1 MKVVLDEM
9 LPAAIAGLLS
19 GHDVATAKAAG
30 YTGLSNGDLLR
41 RAVADGFA
49 VLVGAYADF
58 EARVATRR
66 NLTGGSKQDQ
76 VRRYI
81 LDHAP
86 AVFRLRD
93 VRSALPGISDPTI
106 KRVLADLRRD
116 GAIELV
122 DGQASGRLAAWRRR
136 AHGATQ

>member
-1 MKVVLDEM
+1 M
-9 LPAAIAGLLS
+9 LETRDADYDAICASQHRWHEGE
-19 GHDVATAKAAG
+19 HDVWPRIG
-30 YTGLSNGDLLR
+30 YLVD
-41 RAVADGFA
+41 
-49 VLVGAYADF
+49 VLFGAYADF
-58 EARVATRR
+58 ETRVAAQR
-66 NLTGGSKQDQ
+66 NLAGGSKQDQ

-122 DGQASGRLAAWRRR
+122 DGQASGRLPAWRRR
-136 AHGATQ
+136 AHGATE